1 MGASGLFGLRAPIVL
16 LALGVMI
23 FSGTLYVMA
32 LTDLR
37 WLGMV
42 NAEEYA
48 LLQKRDELRDKVV
61 HVDDFPFDYDVTTAA
76 QRHVSA
82 THTVARE
89 VAGLAL

>member
-1 MGASGLFGLRAPIVL
+1 MLHALRLIGLGASGLFGLRAPIVL

-42 NAEEYA
+42 T
-48 LLQKRDELRDKVV
+48 LLSCQ
-61 HVDDFPFDYDVTTAA
+61 
-76 QRHVSA
+76 
-82 THTVARE
+82 ARE
-89 VAGLAL
+89 SSIQDKYSFDPPEMCITEITGN